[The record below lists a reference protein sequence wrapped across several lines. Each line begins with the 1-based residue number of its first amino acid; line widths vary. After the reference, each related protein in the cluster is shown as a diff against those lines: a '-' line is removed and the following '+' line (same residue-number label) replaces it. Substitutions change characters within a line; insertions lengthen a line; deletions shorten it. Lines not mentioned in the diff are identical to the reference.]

1 MNASHHSLRTG
12 DLIDLRL
19 SSKPRAPLWMCV
31 WIGGLEGEE
40 LRVFFA
46 STGVGIVK
54 FRQFTHDGQFRILA
68 R

>member
-1 MNASHHSLRTG
+1 MNASHQLLRTG

-19 SSKPRAPLWMCV
+19 SSKPWTPLWMCV
-31 WIGGLEGEE
+31 WIGGPDSEE

-46 STGVGIVK
+46 STGVGVVK

>member
-12 DLIDLRL
+12 DLIDLRP
-19 SSKPRAPLWMCV
+19 SSKPGAPLWMCV
-31 WIGGLEGEE
+31 WIGGSEE
-40 LRVFFA
+40 LRAFFA
-46 STGVGIVK
+46 STGVGVVK